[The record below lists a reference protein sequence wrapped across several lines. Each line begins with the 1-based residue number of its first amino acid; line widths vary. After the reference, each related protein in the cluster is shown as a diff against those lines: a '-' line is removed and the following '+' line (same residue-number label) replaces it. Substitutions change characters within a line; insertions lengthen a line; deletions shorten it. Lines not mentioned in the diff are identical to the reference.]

1 MQPIARDEILGASEY
16 ERTRP
21 ERRRRIIALKRRRRV
36 TVGEHATFHFESR
49 ETMVYQVHE
58 MLRAEDSWERPG
70 AVEDEFEAYN
80 PLIPNG
86 RELSATLMF
95 EYETEEERAIWLSRL
110 VGIDD
115 HIWLH
120 VGDTPP
126 VKAVL
131 DNAQV
136 SPTRISSVQ
145 YVKWPLSGR
154 QIDLVKTPGTV
165 LRIVLD
171 HPEFSAQAVLGED
184 TRAELASDLD

>member
-1 MQPIARDEILGASEY
+1 MQPITTDEILGAGEY

-49 ETMVYQVHE
+49 ETMVYQIHE

-70 AVEDEFEAYN
+70 AVEDELEAYN
-80 PLIPNG
+80 PLIPGG

-95 EYETEEERAIWLSRL
+95 EYETEEERATWLSRL

-131 DNAQV
+131 DSAQV

-165 LRIVLD
+165 VRIVLD
-171 HPEFSAQAVLGED
+171 HPNFSAQAVLGED
-184 TRAELASDLD
+184 TRAELACDLD